1 MEKMTDIQVELKN
14 AKNDTIYG
22 SLTIEGVAR
31 LPPDSDAV
39 KESSGVESDPQGAGA
54 FVATVILGK

>member
-1 MEKMTDIQVELKN
+1 MSKMTDIQVELKN

-31 LPPDSDAV
+31 MASDLDN
-39 KESSGVESDPQGAGA
+39 SSDEPGVEKDPQGAGA